1 MVPGRP
7 PVVGCCGAAATAV
20 GVSAKVCKDVA
31 KSWVASDAIGEPP
44 RRRRRGVEGAEAPPA
59 TTEAGRPD
67 SPPSSAMA
75 WLCGGSRLL
84 VPAAVLVP
92 LLFGRAVVLRALAQ
106 RRR

>member
-7 PVVGCCGAAATAV
+7 PAVGCCGDAAAAAT
-20 GVSAKVCKDVA
+20 GVSEEVCRELA
-31 KSWVASDAIGEPP
+31 KSLVASVAIGEP

-84 VPAAVLVP
+84 PAAVLVP
-92 LLFGRAVVLRALAQ
+92 LLLGAAVLRALAPW
-106 RRR
+106 RR